1 MKIVFFYLFLSKTKY
16 FVYFITK
23 NGLVTYLKIKTD
35 EHINKSER
43 ECSLNYF
50 STNPFVDFL

>member
-1 MKIVFFYLFLSKTKY
+1 MTF
-16 FVYFITK
+16 
-23 NGLVTYLKIKTD
+23 TYLKIKTD

-50 STNPFVDFL
+50 STNPFVDFFIEQNVS